1 MQRRATERARTEPA
15 SRAASSAG
23 PATARAGPIGGVLRL
38 QRAAG
43 NRAVRAL
50 LRATLLDGLDAA
62 TRTHI
67 QSATAPIVADKIDL
81 FEYGKSTT
89 ELPEKTTVVYGA
101 SVPTNATFRKGLA
114 STGADL
120 LDQKYSSPN
129 VGSANTNFRE
139 NSTVKFAFD
148 FTQQKGA
155 DGVWQFTYVKDGTAG
170 GHKLLIDFLG
180 SSPTFAPSSSVSDRV
195 TRLGWSI
202 SGFSQDEGDAV
213 REAID
218 LLPDRATALLPSGL
232 KFKRRDKPVAGDGC
246 LAGPD
251 WAAGDYCKPAKT
263 VRMFNVWVS
272 STAVQFARAS
282 EQTRAVLH
290 EIGHAL
296 DRNNPGKHD
305 AFNEAVVADGGTPV
319 SGYAANSS
327 LESYAECFSL
337 FMADPD
343 VLKAL
348 RPHVHT
354 YFTDLLAAGTGAS
367 GTGSGSGSGSGSAGS
382 GSGSGSGSAG
392 RAGGGGS
399 ASR

>member
-1 MQRRATERARTEPA
+1 
-15 SRAASSAG
+15 
-23 PATARAGPIGGVLRL
+23 L

-50 LRATLLDGLDAA
+50 LRATLLDGIDAA

-81 FEYGKSTT
+81 FEYGKSIT

-155 DGVWQFTYVKDGTAG
+155 NGVWQFTYVKDGTAG
-170 GHKLLIDFLG
+170 AHKLLIDFLG
-180 SSPTFAPSSSVSDRV
+180 SSPTFAPSSTVSDRV
-195 TRLGWSI
+195 TRLRWSI

-232 KFKRRDKPVAGDGC
+232 KFKRRDKPVAEAGC

-251 WAAGDYCKPAKT
+251 WAEGNYCKPAKT
-263 VRMFNVWVS
+263 VTMYNVWVS

-282 EQTRAVLH
+282 AQTRAVLH

-296 DRNNPGKHD
+296 DQNNPGKHG

-348 RPHVHT
+348 RPHVHK
-354 YFTDLLAAGTGAS
+354 YFTDLLAARTGA
-367 GTGSGSGSGSGSAGS
+367 SGSGSGSGS
-382 GSGSGSGSAG
+382 
-392 RAGGGGS
+392 R
-399 ASR
+399 